1 MKFTNERLGVE
12 INAYVGKDDIV
23 WFKGKEIATSLG
35 YKCPKSAIKSHVDEV
50 YKRTASQ
57 MPWVPVGGQPN
68 AMWVSEPGLYCL
80 LFHCR
85 MSTNEE
91 FEKWVTLEVLPSIRE
106 QSRNKMD
113 KRFDTPNKLVFK
125 IENEYDLH
133 TKVVEFMRKRYPN
146 ALVTAGLG
154 ELQDTSR
161 KRIDSWKKGY
171 QKGQP
176 DLIIQNLHRTYSGL
190 CVEFKTPQGNGVLS
204 TSQEELLEKYRLNNY
219 KVIVSNDYD
228 SVVDEIKEYMGGL
241 HSVEE

>member
-1 MKFTNERLGVE
+1 MKFTNENLGVE
-12 INAYVGKDDIV
+12 INTHVGKDGTV
-23 WFKGKEIATSLG
+23 WFKGKDIAISLG
-35 YKCPKSAIKSHVDEV
+35 YKCPKSAIQSNVDKE
-50 YKRTASQ
+50 YKRTAEQLS
-57 MPWVPVGGQPN
+57 VGGQPN
-68 AMWVSEPGLYCL
+68 AMWISEAGLYCL

-85 MSTNEE
+85 MVSNEVL
-91 FEKWVTLEVLPSIRE
+91 EKWITLEVIPSIRGQYE
-106 QSRNKMD
+106 ISRN

-133 TKVVEFMRKRYPN
+133 TKVVEFVRKRYPG
-146 ALVTAGLG
+146 ALITAGLG

-176 DLIIQNLHRTYSGL
+176 DLIIQNQHKTYGGL

-204 TSQEELLEKYRLNNY
+204 TAQEELLERYKTNNY

-228 SVVDEIKEYMGGL
+228 SILGEIREYMDGVYL
-241 HSVEE
+241 

>member
-1 MKFTNERLGVE
+1 MKFTNEHLGAE

-23 WFKGKEIATSLG
+23 WFKGKEIAISLG
-35 YKCPKSAIKSHVDEV
+35 YKCPKSAIKSHVDEA

-57 MPWVPVGGQPN
+57 MPVGGQPK

-85 MSTNEE
+85 LLPRSVRGSLPEE
-91 FEKWVTLEVLPSIRE
+91 FEKWVTLEVLPSIRA
-106 QSRNKMD
+106 QHRSNMD

-133 TKVVEFMRKRYPN
+133 TKVVEFVRKRYPS
-146 ALVTAGLG
+146 ALITAGLG

-176 DLIIQNLHRTYSGL
+176 DLNTEPTWDIRWPM
-190 CVEFKTPQGNGVLS
+190 CGVQDA
-204 TSQEELLEKYRLNNY
+204 TR
-219 KVIVSNDYD
+219 
-228 SVVDEIKEYMGGL
+228 
-241 HSVEE
+241 